1 MNLTF
6 TKPGREG
13 RKAEN
18 TGPLRIE
25 AITVVLTDAT
35 TITLVRGPHSYRTT
49 ACIPGTPMEADG
61 AMAVPEMGSGVSNF
75 LDRLP
80 LDARTRA
87 TLFTLLN
94 LESMKC
100 EP

>member
-1 MNLTF
+1 
-6 TKPGREG
+6 
-13 RKAEN
+13 
-18 TGPLRIE
+18 
-25 AITVVLTDAT
+25 
-35 TITLVRGPHSYRTT
+35 
-49 ACIPGTPMEADG
+49 MEADG

>member
-18 TGPLRIE
+18 TGTLKIE

-35 TITLVRGPHSYRTT
+35 IITLVRSPHTYRATVCT
-49 ACIPGTPMEADG
+49 PGTPIETDG
-61 AMAVPEMGSGVSNF
+61 AMAIPEMGSGVSNF

-80 LDARTRA
+80 LDPKTRA
-87 TLFTLLN
+87 TLFTLFN